1 MVIPLSQAALRRG
14 RALSSFKTHFCQ
26 VSEPY
31 DMHPKTVPL
40 VDDHCGEREEG
51 QITHAG
57 DFEAR
62 FAKTDVFH
70 LR

>member
-1 MVIPLSQAALRRG
+1 
-14 RALSSFKTHFCQ
+14 LSSFKTHFCQ

-40 VDDHCGEREEG
+40 VDDHCGEGRG
-51 QITHAG
+51 AVTHAG